1 MIASW
6 GADYL
11 WLDGC
16 NMNRSEMESRY
27 ELWSHLLNES
37 GREIVWEVS
46 WPAYVAEH
54 GNDPG
59 NSPYNIEL
67 WYKSAWVG
75 HEFRFYNDNAPEW
88 THILDIAEST
98 HEYNMARFH
107 RPGAYAFMDMLESGN
122 SPLTFAESRSHF
134 ALWLI
139 MAQPLHL
146 GNDIRNLSTE
156 LLNMFTNPD
165 VVRIAKDPAVLMG
178 RRAAMNGSRLNG
190 TQVWVRDL
198 SDGSRLVGLLNALPI
213 VDHCNWTERRG
224 GYFQVDPPTPSGNL
238 LCSNDLA
245 QLKAT
250 CCQAGPEAC
259 ASVDWQASTNNGC
272 AKHNDKLGWVN
283 DSSFVDY
290 ILEGGVGPV
299 PTPTETICF
308 NWTQIGLNPYEPTM
322 VRNIWTQTDLGLFN
336 TSMCLPVDYHDTVLL
351 HLQQ

>member
-1 MIASW
+1 MLCR
-6 GADYL
+6 L
-11 WLDGC
+11 WTTATGQNEGEDT
-16 NMNRSEMESRY
+16 SKSTPQHHQV
-27 ELWSHLLNES
+27 HL
-37 GREIVWEVS
+37 IVS
-46 WPAYVAEH
+46 ISQLTK
-54 GNDPG
+54 N
-59 NSPYNIEL
+59 
-67 WYKSAWVG
+67 
-75 HEFRFYNDNAPEW
+75 HECP
-88 THILDIAEST
+88 
-98 HEYNMARFH
+98 
-107 RPGAYAFMDMLESGN
+107 
-122 SPLTFAESRSHF
+122 
-134 ALWLI
+134 
-139 MAQPLHL
+139 
-146 GNDIRNLSTE
+146 
-156 LLNMFTNPD
+156 
-165 VVRIAKDPAVLMG
+165 
-178 RRAAMNGSRLNG
+178 
-190 TQVWVRDL
+190 
-198 SDGSRLVGLLNALPI
+198 
-213 VDHCNWTERRG
+213 
-224 GYFQVDPPTPSGNL
+224 GNL